1 VSPHRLLMISNQV
14 GPDWYASFGET
25 FKGMVAGGELEAFE
39 QVFPKITTKARG
51 HGESLDELVTA
62 AERFQPTT
70 VLVATPNGFGHEP
83 AWVGRFLATAG
94 DPAVIY
100 FEGDPW
106 GGLGG
111 WGKPI
116 DRDMASWFSAAD
128 VVFSVA
134 REPHFSLFR
143 KKGARDVRYIPQ
155 TYCSVTLR
163 EAERTPPDVEREPEY
178 DVVAIGSNL
187 TRWGRVSRIPGG
199 VKRVKTMRGLQRRPG
214 LRLAL
219 YGLGWSGPGV
229 KGPVTYDRQT
239 AVIREGLM
247 SVIWDHFPRHEGYSS
262 DRLPISLL
270 AGRVH
275 VTTAHPRMEW
285 LPGERIGVFQ
295 EPTPA
300 AVVERVE
307 ALNSG
312 DAGEIMELG
321 LAGHRWVRD
330 RLSHRQAARFMLGA
344 VEPSLLETLPE
355 DPWRTLLNEWPSLPE
370 GVRTG
375 SGG

>member
-1 VSPHRLLMISNQV
+1 MISNQV

-25 FKGMVAGGELEAFE
+25 FTRMVGAGELEAFE
-39 QVFPKITTKARG
+39 QVFPHITAADRG
-51 HGESLDELVTA
+51 HVEALDELLRA
-62 AERFQPTT
+62 AERLRPSV

-83 AWVGRFLATAG
+83 GWVRRFLATCG
-94 DPAVIY
+94 DPTVLY
-100 FEGDPW
+100 YEGDPW
-106 GGLGG
+106 GGFGG
-111 WGKPI
+111 WGKPT
-116 DRDMASWFSAAD
+116 DRNMASWFSAAD

-143 KKGARDVRYIPQ
+143 RKGARDVRYIPQ
-155 TYCSVTLR
+155 TYCSVTFR
-163 EAERTPPDVEREPEY
+163 QAELTPPDLERVPEY

-187 TRWGRVSRIPGG
+187 TRWGRVSRIPGA
-199 VKRVKTMRGLQRRPG
+199 VQRVKTVRGLQRRAD

-219 YGLGWSGPGV
+219 YGPGWSGRGV
-229 KGPVTYDRQT
+229 KGPVAYDRQT
-239 AVIREGLM
+239 TVIRDGLM

-285 LPGERIGVFQ
+285 LPGDRIGVFQ

-307 ALNSG
+307 LLKATGTERLT
-312 DAGEIMELG
+312 ELG
-321 LAGHRWVRD
+321 LEGHRWVCD
-330 RLSHRQAARFMLGA
+330 RLSHRQSARFMLGA
-344 VEPSLLETLPE
+344 VDPGLLEPLPE
-355 DPWRTLLNEWPSLPE
+355 APWRSLTGEWPGEPRPL
-370 GVRTG
+370 RTA
-375 SGG
+375 SGE